1 MREEK
6 MNIKAFMIF
15 VAIIATAYGLGFLLV
30 PGHLVRLYGVATGPA
45 VILGYRFFG
54 VALLAIGLI
63 FWFAKESLDWTALRA
78 LLLGGAVSDAAG
90 IVVAIWGSSTGI
102 MNALGW
108 SVVLIYVVLLA
119 GSIYFLQLGSR
130 QPAMTP

>member
-1 MREEK
+1 

-63 FWFAKESLDWTALRA
+63 FWFAKEFSGLDRPTRTAFGR
-78 LLLGGAVSDAAG
+78 G
-90 IVVAIWGSSTGI
+90 
-102 MNALGW
+102 
-108 SVVLIYVVLLA
+108 
-119 GSIYFLQLGSR
+119 R
-130 QPAMTP
+130 